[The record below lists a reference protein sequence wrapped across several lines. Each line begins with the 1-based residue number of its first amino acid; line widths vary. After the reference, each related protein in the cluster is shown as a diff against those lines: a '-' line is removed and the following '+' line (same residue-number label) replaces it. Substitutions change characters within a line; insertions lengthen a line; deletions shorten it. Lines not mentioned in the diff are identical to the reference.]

1 MIILSSHASDRI
13 KERSIKTSE
22 IETTIVDPDKSIKE
36 DNIYR
41 NYKNM
46 GKYVIIVI
54 YKIINNKDQFIITA
68 IKSSKINKYIK

>member
-1 MIILSSHASDRI
+1 
-13 KERSIKTSE
+13 
-22 IETTIVDPDKSIKE
+22 
-36 DNIYR
+36 
-41 NYKNM
+41 M